1 MTVWLIYS
9 CNLATLISDA
19 VFLKNASSVQSR
31 FALESYFLDRN
42 SRTLG

>member
-1 MTVWLIYS
+1 MTVWLTYS
-9 CNLATLISDA
+9 CNLATLIPDA

-42 SRTLG
+42 SGTLG